1 MPMETAPPRLVL
13 IAGPNGS
20 GKSTI
25 TRKLMASGADFG
37 VYINPDEIA
46 RQLDGN
52 DMLNARRAQELAEEQ
67 RNELLDKGQSHS
79 FESVMSHPSKID
91 YLVSAKHRGFHVTLI
106 FVGVDD
112 PKVNVARVAERVAQ
126 GGHDVPIDKI
136 VSRYKRTMELL
147 FDAVMVSDKAIIY
160 DNTDRNKGLQLAA
173 EVEGG
178 HLKTYDKQFPWV
190 TKYFLNKYF
199 KLK

>member
-1 MPMETAPPRLVL
+1 MPMETAPPKLVL

-67 RNELLDKGQSHS
+67 RNELSGQ
-79 FESVMSHPSKID
+79 EVISKD
-91 YLVSAKHRGFHVTLI
+91 ENGQLVSEKMNPDGTI
-106 FVGVDD
+106 
-112 PKVNVARVAERVAQ
+112 
-126 GGHDVPIDKI
+126 
-136 VSRYKRTMELL
+136 T
-147 FDAVMVSDKAIIY
+147 
-160 DNTDRNKGLQLAA
+160 
-173 EVEGG
+173 
-178 HLKTYDKQFPWV
+178 
-190 TKYFLNKYF
+190 
-199 KLK
+199 

>member
-1 MPMETAPPRLVL
+1 METAPPRLVL

-25 TRKLMASGADFG
+25 TRKLMSSGADFG

-46 RQLDGN
+46 KQLDGN
-52 DMLNARRAQELAEEQ
+52 DMLNARRAQELAEKQ
-67 RNELLDKGQSHS
+67 RNELLEKGESHS

-91 YLVSAKHRGFHVTLI
+91 YLISAKHRGFHVTLI

-112 PKVNVARVAERVAQ
+112 PKVNVARVAERVEQ
-126 GGHDVPIDKI
+126 GGHDVPVDKI

-147 FDAVMVSDKAIIY
+147 FDAAMVSDHAIIY
-160 DNTDRNKGLQLAA
+160 DNTDRQKGLQLAA
-173 EVEGG
+173 EVKGG
-178 HLKTYDKQFPWV
+178 HLKTHDTQFPWV
-190 TKYFLNKYF
+190 RKYFLNKYF
-199 KLK
+199 NSM